1 MRITEV
7 QATNVELTD
16 AIRAFVTEKIM
27 GLERFAKRF
36 DPCDVAIELGKTSER
51 HQKGDVF
58 FAEVTMSIPGDTIR
72 ARVEK
77 DDLYAAIDELK
88 DGIKTQLIDR
98 KEKLIEERTA
108 MAADL
113 MGEEDV
119 LPDDEDDEEDDNESG
134 DDSEE

>member
-1 MRITEV
+1 MRITQI
-7 QATNVELTD
+7 QATNIELTE
-16 AIRAFVTEKIM
+16 ALRAFATEKVM
-27 GLERFAKRF
+27 SLERFAKRF

-77 DDLYAAIDELK
+77 DDLYAAIDEMK
-88 DGIKTQLIDR
+88 DDIRVQLVDR
-98 KEKLIEERTA
+98 KEKLIEERNA
-108 MAADL
+108 MVADL
-113 MGEEDV
+113 EGEDDV
-119 LPDDEDDEEDDNESG
+119 LPDDEDDEEVEDELG

>member
-1 MRITEV
+1 MRITQI
-7 QATNVELTD
+7 QATNIELTD
-16 AIRAFVTEKIM
+16 ALRAFATEKVM
-27 GLERFAKRF
+27 SLERFAKRF
-36 DPCDVAIELGKTSER
+36 DPCDVAVELGKTSDH

-58 FAEVTMSIPGDTIR
+58 FAEVTMSIPGDTVR

-88 DGIKTQLIDR
+88 DDVKAQLIDR

-113 MGEEDV
+113 VEEEDV
-119 LPDDEDDEEDDNESG
+119 LPDDQDDEEEDELS

>member
-1 MRITEV
+1 
-7 QATNVELTD
+7 
-16 AIRAFVTEKIM
+16 M

-36 DPCDVAIELGKTSER
+36 DPCDVAIEIGKTSEH

-88 DGIKTQLIDR
+88 DDIKAQLVDR
-98 KEKLIEERTA
+98 KEKLIQERTA

-113 MGEEDV
+113 QGEVDV
-119 LPDDEDDEEDDNESG
+119 LPDDEYDEEEDESS

>member
-1 MRITEV
+1 MRITQI
-7 QATNVELTD
+7 QATNIELTE
-16 AIRAFVTEKIM
+16 ALRTFATEKIM
-27 GLERFAKRF
+27 SLERFAKRF
-36 DPCDVAIELGKTSER
+36 DPCDVAVEFGKTSER

-72 ARVEK
+72 VRVDR

-88 DGIKTQLIDR
+88 DDIKTQLVDR

-113 MGEEDV
+113 QGEEDV
-119 LPDDEDDEEDDNESG
+119 LPDEDDDEEEDELS

>member
-1 MRITEV
+1 MRITQI
-7 QATNVELTD
+7 QATNIESTEALRTF
-16 AIRAFVTEKIM
+16 ATEKIM

-36 DPCDVAIELGKTSER
+36 DPCDVAIEIGKTSEH

-88 DGIKTQLIDR
+88 DDIKAQLVDR
-98 KEKLIEERTA
+98 KEKLIQERTA

-113 MGEEDV
+113 QGEVDV
-119 LPDDEDDEEDDNESG
+119 LPDDEYDEEEDESS

>member
-1 MRITEV
+1 MRITQI
-7 QATNVELTD
+7 QATNIEAAEAVH
-16 AIRAFVTEKIM
+16 AFATEKIM
-27 GLERFAKRF
+27 SLERFAKRF
-36 DPCDVAIELGKTSER
+36 DPCDVAVELGKTSEH

-58 FAEVTMSIPGDTIR
+58 FAEVTISIPGDTIR

-88 DGIKTQLIDR
+88 DAIKAQLVDR

-113 MGEEDV
+113 QGEEDV
-119 LPDDEDDEEDDNESG
+119 LPDEDDDEEENELS